1 MSAEA
6 ATAIGQASPLRRSGQ
21 LTSTIGSR
29 EPDGHVPAL
38 DGVRGVAI
46 LLVLIFHFSVYGHGL
61 APSGL
66 FIDRLYYR
74 VAGAGWIGVD
84 LFFVLSGFLITGI
97 LYDAK
102 ESRHYFRNFYAR
114 RILRIFP
121 LYYGALI
128 LFLVVLPWLR
138 PDHSGLS
145 SMARDGV
152 WYWSYLSNVKF
163 ASDGWPQFG
172 AIGHFWSL
180 AVEEQ
185 FYLLWP
191 ALVLA
196 LSRRQLQIACLVC
209 VIAALSVRVALIAQ
223 GNNTAAFV
231 LTPARIDA
239 LAVGA
244 YLAVTARGPDGLQR
258 LSRLALP
265 AAGVLSLLL
274 LVIFALR
281 KGFAGYDPV
290 VSTIGL
296 TIDACLFGAVLV
308 LALTLARD
316 TFVARAFGSSF
327 LRFFGRYSYGIYVF
341 HHPFLFFKP
350 GIISLAMVPALFG
363 SQLLRQLVFLVIAT
377 AVSVGIAFLSWHLF
391 EKQFLKLKILFP
403 YRSSEKADS
412 PLLLYEKLPVGVEK

>member
-1 MSAEA
+1 MSAEV
-6 ATAIGQASPLRRSGQ
+6 ATSIGQARPLSRSEE

-29 EPDGHVPAL
+29 EPGAHIPVL

-61 APSGL
+61 VPSGL

-102 ESRHYFRNFYAR
+102 QSQHYFRNFYAR
-114 RILRIFP
+114 RVLRIFP

-128 LFLVVLPWLR
+128 VFLVVLPWLR
-138 PDHSGLS
+138 PDHSELS

-163 ASDGWPQFG
+163 AQDGWPQFG

-196 LSRRQLQIACLVC
+196 LTRRQLQIACLVC
-209 VIAALSVRVALIAQ
+209 VIAALLVRVALIAQ

-244 YLAVTARGPDGLQR
+244 YLAVTARGPEGLLR

-265 AAGVLSLLL
+265 AVALLSLSVLI
-274 LVIFALR
+274 IFVMR
-281 KGFAGYDPV
+281 QGFAGYDPV

-296 TIDACLFGAVLV
+296 TILACFFGAVLV
-308 LALTLARD
+308 VALTLPRGSL
-316 TFVARAFGSSF
+316 VARAFSSSF
-327 LRFFGRYSYGIYVF
+327 LSFFGRYSYGIYVF
-341 HHPFLFFKP
+341 HHPLLFFKA
-350 GIISLAMVPALFG
+350 GIIPLAIVPGLFG
-363 SQLLRQLVFLVIAT
+363 SQLLRQLVFLVVAT
-377 AVSVGIAFLSWHLF
+377 AVSVAIAFLSWHLF
-391 EKQFLKLKILFP
+391 EKQFLKLKTLFP
-403 YRSSEKADS
+403 YQSSGKAHAQLA
-412 PLLLYEKLPVGVEK
+412 LLQEHVVH